1 MFASATQF
9 GLTQALG
16 FVTNNLAT
24 SRMTRILAIPFGLF
38 FAALGTIALL
48 SVLGVL
54 KSSVPT
60 TYTYQVFGVCASA
73 VFIASGIGVAL
84 FGLGLHRV
92 AAQLGG
98 LALLFFLITFN
109 WIAFGPGDRKFT
121 TKTSSSFSKVVV
133 RPASELEGRFV
144 FGLVAL
150 LMDSILIYG
159 LVKGHRNKT

>member
-1 MFASATQF
+1 
-9 GLTQALG
+9 
-16 FVTNNLAT
+16 
-24 SRMTRILAIPFGLF
+24 
-38 FAALGTIALL
+38 
-48 SVLGVL
+48 LGVL
-54 KSSVPT
+54 KSSVPI

-133 RPASELEGRFV
+133 RPASELEGRLV